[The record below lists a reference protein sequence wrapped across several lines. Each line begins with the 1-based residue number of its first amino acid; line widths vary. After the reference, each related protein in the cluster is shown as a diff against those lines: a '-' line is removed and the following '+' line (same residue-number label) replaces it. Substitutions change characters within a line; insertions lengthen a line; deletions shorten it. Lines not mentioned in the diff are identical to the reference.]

1 MTAPGDQKLED
12 EMTTEP
18 TDIMPILPDR
28 MARYTQEWG
37 DAPSDFTPRTVP
49 WSSTCTKDQ
58 TGRSRSFTSIRATA
72 PCTSTM
78 RTARRT
84 SRRMPPKPESRAPG

>member
-37 DAPSDFTPRTVP
+37 DAPSDFTPEDGAVVQHLHEGP
-49 WSSTCTKDQ
+49 DGQIAVVHEHPCYGSMHEHDEN
-58 TGRSRSFTSIRATA
+58 GTA
-72 PCTSTM
+72 YQPADAS
-78 RTARRT
+78 
-84 SRRMPPKPESRAPG
+84 